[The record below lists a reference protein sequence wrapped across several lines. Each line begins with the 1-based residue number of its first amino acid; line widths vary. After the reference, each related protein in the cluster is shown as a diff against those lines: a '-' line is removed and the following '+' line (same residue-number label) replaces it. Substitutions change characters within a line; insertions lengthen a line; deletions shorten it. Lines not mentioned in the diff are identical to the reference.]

1 MSRLDSDLDDQLSQ
15 LQSEWRQAYESGIV
29 ARSYYQA
36 LAASEQMNPDALNM
50 ARERL
55 DRTVVL
61 KAQIMA
67 KIERVE
73 DKMLAQISPWRS
85 PSTSAS

>member
-1 MSRLDSDLDDQLSQ
+1 MSCLDSDLDEQMSQ
-15 LQSEWRQAYESGIV
+15 LQLEWRQAYESGIV
-29 ARSYYQA
+29 ARSYYQT
-36 LAASEQMNPDALNM
+36 LAASEHVNAEALNM

-73 DKMLAQISPWRS
+73 DKMLARISPWRS
-85 PSTSAS
+85 PSTSAG

>member
-1 MSRLDSDLDDQLSQ
+1 
-15 LQSEWRQAYESGIV
+15 
-29 ARSYYQA
+29 
-36 LAASEQMNPDALNM
+36 
-50 ARERL
+50 
-55 DRTVVL
+55 VL

-73 DKMLAQISPWRS
+73 DKMLARISPWRS

>member
-1 MSRLDSDLDDQLSQ
+1 MSCLDSDLDDQLSQ

-29 ARSYYQA
+29 ARSYCQA
-36 LAASEQMNPDALNM
+36 LAASDQVNTDALTM

-55 DRTVVL
+55 NRTVVL

-73 DKMLAQISPWRS
+73 DKMLARISPWRS